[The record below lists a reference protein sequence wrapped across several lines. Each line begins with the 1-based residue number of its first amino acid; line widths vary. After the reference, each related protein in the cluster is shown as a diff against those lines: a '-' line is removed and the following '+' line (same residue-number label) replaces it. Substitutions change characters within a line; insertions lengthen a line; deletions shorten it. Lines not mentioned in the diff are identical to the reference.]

1 MESERMDGLEALRTI
16 DRVRQRSAARGRA
29 YEWVNLWFGVLLG
42 LYIGLLTTVTAIAED
57 PSVTQMMIAA
67 LVLHSAILEGACEH
81 SGVRRG
87 LRAGDIVMLVAS
99 VLVIVS
105 SLALAILVPLQAW
118 SGAVVGAVGAAV
130 FAAAPAVR
138 LRRMQRS
145 AAVSGRTT
153 TAEWPSEPL
162 GPSARILTAA
172 AAALLGAIAVG
183 QGHPVASLGILLLVI
198 VALFVALAAK
208 ESPWSLARVG
218 MEWGRG
224 HWAAFGL
231 SAVLLFGD
239 VALIALAG
247 PQTLPVALAIG
258 VVVAAPVALAA
269 LPRRAR

>member
-1 MESERMDGLEALRTI
+1 MESERMDDLEALRTI
-16 DRVRQRSAARGRA
+16 ERVRQRSSARGSA
-29 YEWVNLWFGVLLG
+29 YEWVNVWFGVLLG
-42 LYIGLLTTVTAIAED
+42 LYIGLLTTLTAIAED
-57 PSVTQMMIAA
+57 PAVTQMMIAA
-67 LVLHSAILEGACEH
+67 LVLHSAILEGAREH

-87 LRAGDIVMLVAS
+87 LRAGDIIMLVAS
-99 VLVIVS
+99 LVLIVS
-105 SLALAILVPLQAW
+105 SLALSILVSLPAW

-138 LRRMQRS
+138 LQRMQRS
-145 AAVSGRTT
+145 AAASGRTT
-153 TAEWPSEPL
+153 TAEWPTEPL
-162 GPSARILTAA
+162 SRSARILTAA

-198 VALFVALAAK
+198 VAMFVALAAK

-231 SAVLLFGD
+231 SVLLLLGD

-258 VVVAAPVALAA
+258 VVVAAPVALSA